1 MPDTPRRRLSD
12 YSKDDL
18 GQWRSDVNTRLV
30 HTDNAVGELKVGLA
44 ETHQGLRDLIG
55 AVHGLRQDLGA
66 LFKDS
71 KREFPFATV
80 IAFASLLLVLAG
92 GYATLMMVPIRDQQN
107 SNTSAISIL
116 GKNDME
122 NAQWHGHFEGMWEER
137 SKRLET
143 LLASFE
149 DLHKTVDKNERGD
162 SFAFG
167 RQEAYEGR
175 LDRLSQRLEKLGE
188 RTYNAKP

>member
-1 MPDTPRRRLSD
+1 M
-12 YSKDDL
+12 

-44 ETHQGLRDLIG
+44 ETQQGLRDLIG

-80 IAFASLLLVLAG
+80 ISFASLLLILAG
-92 GYATLMMVPIRDQQN
+92 GYATLMMVPLRDQQ
-107 SNTSAISIL
+107 SNNTTAIARL
-116 GKNDME
+116 AENDMQ
-122 NAQWHGHFEGMWEER
+122 NAQWHGRFDGLWEER
-137 SKRLET
+137 TKRLDNM
-143 LLASFE
+143 LASFE
-149 DLHKTVDKNERGD
+149 ELHKTVNKNERGD
-162 SFAFG
+162 SFSFG

-188 RTYNAKP
+188 RTYQAKP